1 MHYVIVSWFIF
12 FSEFY
17 VLVTENNQLNS
28 GGEFSSKCRVLSLQ
42 SELEGG
48 LFLPNILITWRAA
61 TLFSPWE
68 ISIHRSWAITFL

>member
-1 MHYVIVSWFIF
+1 MLYVTVSWFIF
-12 FSEFY
+12 FSEFCL
-17 VLVTENNQLNS
+17 LVTENNQLNP

-48 LFLPNILITWRAA
+48 LFLPNILITWIAA

-68 ISIHRSWAITFL
+68 IAIHRSWAITCL